1 MTPTPDSA
9 RSVTLSLPVEGM
21 TCASCVLRVERAL
34 LSVEGV
40 SEANVNLGTEKATVT
55 FDPGRV
61 GVAQLQ
67 ERVAERGYVL
77 RAPEAAGGR
86 TPSAPGQE
94 ADSVLASLKKDLSL
108 SVVLTVPILLLSM
121 VSMTAWYSQNVPL
134 SLRQTN
140 TFLFLLTTPVLF
152 ISGRRFF
159 SGFWSAIRQRTPDMN
174 TLVAVGTGSS
184 YAYSAF
190 AVLFPEWLPSAASAQ
205 HVYFDSAATIITL
218 VLVGKVLERSAKH
231 RVSDALRQLMK
242 LQPPVATV
250 VHAGE
255 ERQVAASDVVV
266 GDVVL
271 VRPGE
276 RIPSDGIVLSG
287 RTAVDESMVTGES
300 LPVEKGIG
308 DAVVGGTVNQ
318 NGSIELRATA
328 VGEGTFLAHIIR
340 MVERAQGSKAP
351 IQALADRIASVFV
364 PVVIGA
370 ALLALILWLTVG
382 GALFPDALLKF
393 VAVLVIA
400 CPCALGLATPT
411 AIIVGTG
418 VGARLGILFK
428 DAAALELLHEVR
440 SVVFDKTGTIT
451 EGRLSVVQ
459 VLPVG
464 EHDGNELL
472 ALAGAVERQSEH
484 PIARTIARHVASLG
498 IPVAPVSSF
507 ESLTG
512 FGVAGLIEGRAV
524 MVGNDALMKE
534 RGVSL
539 SPAATVVPRLGKQGV
554 APVFV
559 AVGGTLAGVLGVA
572 DSVRQEAPA
581 VVAQLH
587 SMGLETI
594 LLTGDAEEAASFVG
608 REAGIKKV
616 IARVLPEAKA
626 RTVEAVQKE
635 GKRVAVVGDG
645 INDAPA
651 LAQADVGVALG
662 TGTDIA
668 METASVTIVRGDLVS
683 LVHAIRLSQRTL
695 ATIRQNFF
703 WAFFYNIIG
712 IPLAALG
719 LLTPMIAAAAMA
731 FSSVSVLTN
740 SLRLKRFR

>member
-1 MTPTPDSA
+1 M
-9 RSVTLSLPVEGM
+9 
-21 TCASCVLRVERAL
+21 
-34 LSVEGV
+34 
-40 SEANVNLGTEKATVT
+40 
-55 FDPGRV
+55 
-61 GVAQLQ
+61 
-67 ERVAERGYVL
+67 
-77 RAPEAAGGR
+77 PE
-86 TPSAPGQE
+86 
-94 ADSVLASLKKDLSL
+94 
-108 SVVLTVPILLLSM
+108 
-121 VSMTAWYSQNVPL
+121 
-134 SLRQTN
+134 
-140 TFLFLLTTPVLF
+140 
-152 ISGRRFF
+152 
-159 SGFWSAIRQRTPDMN
+159 MN
-174 TLVAVGTGSS
+174 TLIAVGTGSS
-184 YAYSAF
+184 YAYSTF
-190 AVLFPEWLPSAASAQ
+190 AVLFPEWLPSAAAAQ

-218 VLVGKVLERSAKH
+218 VLLGKVLERSAKH

-250 VHAGE
+250 LRAGE
-255 ERQVAASDVVV
+255 ERQVTASDVVV
-266 GDVVL
+266 GDVIL

-370 ALLALILWLTVG
+370 AFLALILWLTIG

-428 DAAALELLHEVR
+428 NAAALELLREVR
-440 SVVFDKTGTIT
+440 SVVFDKTGTVT

-459 VLPVG
+459 VIPVG
-464 EHDGNELL
+464 EQKGNELL

-498 IPVAPVSSF
+498 IPVPPVASF

-512 FGVAGLIEGRAV
+512 FGVEGLIEGRAV
-524 MVGNDALMKE
+524 VVGNDALMKE
-534 RGVSL
+534 KGVSL
-539 SPAATVVPRLGKQGV
+539 SPAAAVVPRLGKQGV

-559 AVGGTLAGVLGVA
+559 AVGGVLAGVLGVA
-572 DSVRQEAPA
+572 DSVRREAPA

-594 LLTGDAEEAASFVG
+594 LLTGDAEEAAAFVG
-608 REAGIKKV
+608 REVGIEKV

-651 LAQADVGVALG
+651 LAQADVGIALG

-695 ATIRQNFF
+695 TTIRQNFF